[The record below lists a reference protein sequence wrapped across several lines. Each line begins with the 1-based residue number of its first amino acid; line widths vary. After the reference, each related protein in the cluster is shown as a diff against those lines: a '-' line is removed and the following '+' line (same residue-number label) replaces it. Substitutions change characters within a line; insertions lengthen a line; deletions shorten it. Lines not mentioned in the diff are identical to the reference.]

1 MSCRRE
7 ESRNANQCPVAMSW
21 NLFVGPT
28 NHNHPKGALLCTSL
42 SDARFTWRAP
52 CKGASKC
59 AYCALRMW
67 ALSLIFPARLPL
79 VARQVDSDGAGS
91 LLCRFH
97 ATLKHEIGSPCI
109 LRYLLH
115 DSHGGGWRRAG
126 RPAGQTLVVRSREAL
141 PAPNL

>member
-1 MSCRRE
+1 MSAGREQERKPMSCRNE
-7 ESRNANQCPVAMSW
+7 LD
-21 NLFVGPT
+21 LFTVPT
-28 NHNHPKGALLCTSL
+28 NHNHPKGAMLCTSL